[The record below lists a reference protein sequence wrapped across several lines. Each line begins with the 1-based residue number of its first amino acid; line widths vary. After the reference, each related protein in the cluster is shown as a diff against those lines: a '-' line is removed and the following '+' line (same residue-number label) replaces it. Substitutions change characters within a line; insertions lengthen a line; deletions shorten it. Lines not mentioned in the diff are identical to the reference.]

1 MPVTGNQRSEYV
13 TPGERQNALQST
25 ARMCNNEIKTTLAA
39 LPANTNKDSI
49 TRPIILRHYEKIK
62 PLGYKLAWLLFAI
75 GVLNGQFKWN
85 R

>member
-1 MPVTGNQRSEYV
+1 M
-13 TPGERQNALQST
+13 TPEERQNALQST

-75 GVLNGQFKWN
+75 GILNGQFKWN

>member
-1 MPVTGNQRSEYV
+1 M
-13 TPGERQNALQST
+13 TPEERQNALQSA
-25 ARMCNNEIKTTLAA
+25 ARNCNNEIKTTLAA

-62 PLGYKLAWLLFAI
+62 PLGYKLAWLIFAI

>member
-1 MPVTGNQRSEYV
+1 M
-13 TPGERQNALQST
+13 TPEERQNALQST
-25 ARMCNNEIKTTLAA
+25 ARICNNEIKTTLAA

>member
-1 MPVTGNQRSEYV
+1 M
-13 TPGERQNALQST
+13 TPQERQNAIQSA
-25 ARMCNNEIKTTLAA
+25 ARNCNNEIKTTLAA

>member
-1 MPVTGNQRSEYV
+1 M
-13 TPGERQNALQST
+13 TPEERQNALQST
-25 ARMCNNEIKTTLAA
+25 ARNCNNEIKTTLAA

-49 TRPIILRHYEKIK
+49 TRPIILRHYEKLK

-75 GVLNGQFKWN
+75 GVLNGQFKWD

>member
-1 MPVTGNQRSEYV
+1 M
-13 TPGERQNALQST
+13 TPEEKQNALQS
-25 ARMCNNEIKTTLAA
+25 AAKNCNNEIKTAIAA

-49 TRPIILRHYEKIK
+49 TRPIILRHYETIR

>member
-1 MPVTGNQRSEYV
+1 M
-13 TPGERQNALQST
+13 TPEERHNALQST
-25 ARMCNNEIKTTLAA
+25 ARSCNNEIKTTLAA
-39 LPANTNKDSI
+39 APANTNKDSI
-49 TRPIILRHYEKIK
+49 TRPIILRHYEKLK

>member
-1 MPVTGNQRSEYV
+1 M
-13 TPGERQNALQST
+13 TPEEKQNALLS
-25 ARMCNNEIKTTLAA
+25 AAKNCNNEIKTTLAA
-39 LPANTNKDSI
+39 LPTNTNKDSI

>member
-1 MPVTGNQRSEYV
+1 M
-13 TPGERQNALQST
+13 TPQERQNAIQSA
-25 ARMCNNEIKTTLAA
+25 ARNCNNEIKTTIAA

>member
-1 MPVTGNQRSEYV
+1 M
-13 TPGERQNALQST
+13 TPEEKQNALQS
-25 ARMCNNEIKTTLAA
+25 AAKNCNNEIKTTLAA

-75 GVLNGQFKWN
+75 GVLNGQFKWS

>member
-1 MPVTGNQRSEYV
+1 M
-13 TPGERQNALQST
+13 TPEERQNALQSA
-25 ARMCNNEIKTTLAA
+25 ARNCNNEIKTTLAA

>member
-1 MPVTGNQRSEYV
+1 M
-13 TPGERQNALQST
+13 TPEERQNAIQST

-49 TRPIILRHYEKIK
+49 TRPIILRHYEKLK
-62 PLGYKLAWLLFAI
+62 PLGYTLAWLLFAI

-85 R
+85 M

>member
-1 MPVTGNQRSEYV
+1 M
-13 TPGERQNALQST
+13 TPEEKQNALQS
-25 ARMCNNEIKTTLAA
+25 AAKNCNNEIKTTLAA

-49 TRPIILRHYEKIK
+49 TRPIILRHYETVK

>member
-1 MPVTGNQRSEYV
+1 M
-13 TPGERQNALQST
+13 TPEERQNALQST

-39 LPANTNKDSI
+39 LPSNTNKDSI

>member
-1 MPVTGNQRSEYV
+1 M
-13 TPGERQNALQST
+13 TPEERQNALQST

-62 PLGYKLAWLLFAI
+62 PLGYKLVWLLFAI

>member
-1 MPVTGNQRSEYV
+1 MTSE
-13 TPGERQNALQST
+13 ERQNALQSA
-25 ARMCNNEIKTTLAA
+25 ARNCNNEIKTTLAA

-85 R
+85 K

>member
-1 MPVTGNQRSEYV
+1 M
-13 TPGERQNALQST
+13 TPEEKQNALQSA

>member
-1 MPVTGNQRSEYV
+1 M
-13 TPGERQNALQST
+13 TPEEKQNALLSA

-49 TRPIILRHYEKIK
+49 TRPIILRHYEKLK

>member
-1 MPVTGNQRSEYV
+1 MTSE
-13 TPGERQNALQST
+13 ERQNALQSA
-25 ARMCNNEIKTTLAA
+25 ARNCNSEIKTALDA

>member
-1 MPVTGNQRSEYV
+1 M
-13 TPGERQNALQST
+13 TPEEKQNALLSA
-25 ARMCNNEIKTTLAA
+25 ARSCNNEIKTTLAA

-49 TRPIILRHYEKIK
+49 TRPIILRHYEKLK

>member
-1 MPVTGNQRSEYV
+1 MTSE
-13 TPGERQNALQST
+13 ERQNALQSA
-25 ARMCNNEIKTTLAA
+25 ARNCNNEIKTTLAA

>member
-1 MPVTGNQRSEYV
+1 M
-13 TPGERQNALQST
+13 TPEEKQNALLS
-25 ARMCNNEIKTTLAA
+25 AAKNCNNEIKTTLAG

-49 TRPIILRHYEKIK
+49 TRPIILRHYEKLK

>member
-1 MPVTGNQRSEYV
+1 M
-13 TPGERQNALQST
+13 TPEEKQSALLS
-25 ARMCNNEIKTTLAA
+25 AAKNCNSEIKTTLAA

>member
-1 MPVTGNQRSEYV
+1 M
-13 TPGERQNALQST
+13 TPEERYNALQST
-25 ARMCNNEIKTTLAA
+25 ARNCNNEIKTTLAA

-49 TRPIILRHYEKIK
+49 TRPIILSHYEKIK

>member
-1 MPVTGNQRSEYV
+1 M
-13 TPGERQNALQST
+13 TPKEKQNALQSA
-25 ARMCNNEIKTTLAA
+25 ARNCNNEIKTTLAA

>member
-1 MPVTGNQRSEYV
+1 M
-13 TPGERQNALQST
+13 TPGGRQNALQSA
-25 ARMCNNEIKTTLAA
+25 ARNCNNEIKTTLAA

>member
-1 MPVTGNQRSEYV
+1 M
-13 TPGERQNALQST
+13 TPEEKRNALQSV
-25 ARMCNNEIKTTLAA
+25 AKNCNNEIKTTLAA

-49 TRPIILRHYEKIK
+49 TRPIILRHYEKLK

>member
-1 MPVTGNQRSEYV
+1 M
-13 TPGERQNALQST
+13 TPEERQNALQST

-62 PLGYKLAWLLFAI
+62 PLGYKLVWLLFAI
-75 GVLNGQFKWN
+75 GVLNGQFKWD

>member
-1 MPVTGNQRSEYV
+1 M
-13 TPGERQNALQST
+13 TPEERQNALQST

-75 GVLNGQFKWN
+75 GVLNGHFKWN

>member
-1 MPVTGNQRSEYV
+1 M
-13 TPGERQNALQST
+13 TPEERQNALQST

-49 TRPIILRHYEKIK
+49 TRPIILRHYEKLK

-75 GVLNGQFKWN
+75 GVLNGQFKWD

>member
-1 MPVTGNQRSEYV
+1 M
-13 TPGERQNALQST
+13 TPEERQNALQST
-25 ARMCNNEIKTTLAA
+25 ARNCNNEIKTTLAA

-49 TRPIILRHYEKIK
+49 TRPIILRHYEKLK

>member
-1 MPVTGNQRSEYV
+1 M
-13 TPGERQNALQST
+13 TPEEKQNALQSA
-25 ARMCNNEIKTTLAA
+25 ARNCNNEIKTTLAA

>member
-1 MPVTGNQRSEYV
+1 EGSEYV
-13 TPGERQNALQST
+13 TSEERQNALQSA
-25 ARMCNNEIKTTLAA
+25 ARNCNNEIKTTLAA

>member
-1 MPVTGNQRSEYV
+1 M
-13 TPGERQNALQST
+13 TPEEKENALQST
-25 ARMCNNEIKTTLAA
+25 ARMCNNEIKTTLAD

-49 TRPIILRHYEKIK
+49 TRPIILRHYEKLK

>member
-1 MPVTGNQRSEYV
+1 M
-13 TPGERQNALQST
+13 TPEERQNALQS
-25 ARMCNNEIKTTLAA
+25 AERNCNNEIKTTLAA

-49 TRPIILRHYEKIK
+49 TRPIILRHYEKLK

>member
-1 MPVTGNQRSEYV
+1 M
-13 TPGERQNALQST
+13 TPEEKQNALLSA
-25 ARMCNNEIKTTLAA
+25 ARNCNNEIKTTLAA

-75 GVLNGQFKWN
+75 GVLNSQFKWN

>member
-1 MPVTGNQRSEYV
+1 M
-13 TPGERQNALQST
+13 TPEEKQNALQS
-25 ARMCNNEIKTTLAA
+25 AAKRCNNEIKTTLAA

-49 TRPIILRHYEKIK
+49 TRPIILRHYETIK

>member
-1 MPVTGNQRSEYV
+1 M
-13 TPGERQNALQST
+13 TPEEKQNALQST

-49 TRPIILRHYEKIK
+49 TRPIILRHYEKLK

-75 GVLNGQFKWN
+75 GVLNGQFKWD

>member
-1 MPVTGNQRSEYV
+1 M
-13 TPGERQNALQST
+13 TPEERQNALKST
-25 ARMCNNEIKTTLAA
+25 ARNCNNEIKTTLAA

-49 TRPIILRHYEKIK
+49 TRPIILRHYEKLK